1 MHAPTPADPRH
12 SLTAADGSALD
23 PALVARVLAA
33 VQAQHDWLRDTLL
46 HVVGIPSITNAE
58 ADVQDAL
65 QQHMQSIGL
74 AVERWV
80 ATRQEMAGHLL
91 HVGEQAVWE
100 NRPNLLGR
108 RAGAGGEQ
116 GRSLLLNGHIDTVD
130 PGDPAAWQHSPAGE
144 VVGDLLYG
152 RGSCDMK
159 GGVVSILAALRA
171 LDAAGVRLRGDVLV
185 STTVGEEDGGLGAL
199 STMLR
204 GYRADAA
211 IITEPTRLAL
221 VTAQAGSVVFRLTV
235 PGRTAHGA
243 VRDEGV
249 SALERFIP
257 IFLDLLAWEGERN
270 ASLTHPLYANM
281 ANKIPI
287 SVGVVRA
294 GTWAST
300 VPEWLIAEGR
310 GGLLPG
316 ETLEGFMAEFVE
328 RVNAAAARDPWL
340 ATHPVQIE
348 WFGGQFAPAEVAQ
361 DGPLPT
367 ALAHAHQQVTGA
379 LPPIEGVPY
388 GADMRHFVLF
398 GDIPTVLYGAG
409 DVNVA
414 HQDNEHVSLS
424 ALLTASST
432 LALFMLDWCGVADVS
447 DDDAGTS
454 TTS

>member
-1 MHAPTPADPRH
+1 MHTSKD
-12 SLTAADGSALD
+12 AADSQGDDSTLD
-23 PALVARVLAA
+23 LTLVERVLAA

-46 HVVGIPSITNAE
+46 HVVGVPSITNAE
-58 ADVQDAL
+58 AAVQDAL

-74 AVERWV
+74 DVERWV
-80 ATRQEMAGHLL
+80 ATREEVAGHLL

-108 RAGAGGEQ
+108 RAGADAG

-130 PGDPAAWQHSPAGE
+130 PGDPAAWNHSPAGE

-249 SALERFIP
+249 SAVEKFIP

-270 ASLTHPLYANM
+270 AALKHPLYAAM

-300 VPEWLIAEGR
+300 VPEALIAEGR
-310 GGLLPG
+310 AGLLPG

-328 RVNAAAARDPWL
+328 RVQAAAARDPWL

-367 ALAHAHQQVTGA
+367 TLARAHQQVLGA
-379 LPPIEGVPY
+379 PPSIEGVPY

-398 GDIPTVLYGAG
+398 GEIPTVLYGAG

-432 LALFMLDWCGVADVS
+432 LALFMLEWCGVAGVA
-447 DDDAGTS
+447 DDAVGAAAS
-454 TTS
+454 A